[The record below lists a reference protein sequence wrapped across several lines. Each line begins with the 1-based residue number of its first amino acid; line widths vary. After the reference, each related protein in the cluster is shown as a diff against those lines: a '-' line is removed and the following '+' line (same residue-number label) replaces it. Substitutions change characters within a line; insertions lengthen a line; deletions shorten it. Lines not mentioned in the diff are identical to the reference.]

1 VIALSGGGL
10 LREANKIEPTRTL
23 GATMSR
29 VRFHTANALFEAFP
43 ELSKKISTPPSDQ
56 LSIDYLRGLI
66 STTDFKDAL
75 TFCAY
80 LLPRREAVWWA
91 CGCVRDVLSEIQP
104 PRSDALLAAE
114 AWVSQPDNDRRQAAL
129 DIGTQGNEE
138 DPITWLARGAGWSG
152 GFLFSHPQRQVPM
165 PPYMTPRA
173 IRVALLLAI
182 SKVNPNEQRA
192 RVNFW
197 ITEGIKLAETG
208 L

>member
-1 VIALSGGGL
+1 MM
-10 LREANKIEPTRTL
+10 T
-23 GATMSR
+23 R

-43 ELSKKISTPPSDQ
+43 ELLKQISTPPSDQ
-56 LSIDYLRGLI
+56 FPIDYMKGLI
-66 STTDFKDAL
+66 STPSFQDAL

-91 CGCVRDVLSEIQP
+91 CGCVRDALSEIAP
-104 PRSDALLAAE
+104 PHSDALLAAE
-114 AWVSQPDNDRRQAAL
+114 AWVGQPDNDRRQAAL
-129 DIGTQGNEE
+129 DIGTQGNEN
-138 DPITWLARGAGWSG
+138 DPMTWLARGAGWSG

-173 IRVALLLAI
+173 IRVALFVALG
-182 SKVNPNEQRA
+182 KVKFEEQRA
-192 RVNFW
+192 RVDFW

>member
-1 VIALSGGGL
+1 M
-10 LREANKIEPTRTL
+10 T
-23 GATMSR
+23 R

-43 ELSKKISTPPSDQ
+43 ELSKKISTPPNDQ
-56 LSIDYLRGLI
+56 FPIDYMKGLI
-66 STTDFKDAL
+66 STTSFEDAL

-91 CGCVRDVLSEIQP
+91 CGCVRDVLSEIPQS
-104 PRSDALLAAE
+104 RSAALLAAE
-114 AWVSQPDNDRRQAAL
+114 AWVGQPDNDHRQAAL
-129 DIGTQGNEE
+129 DIGTRGDEK

-152 GFLFSHPQRQVPM
+152 GFLVAHPQRQVPM

-173 IRVALLLAI
+173 IRVALLLAL
-182 SKVNPNEQRA
+182 SRVKPEERRS

-197 ITEGIKLAETG
+197 IAEGMKLAEIG

>member
-1 VIALSGGGL
+1 M
-10 LREANKIEPTRTL
+10 T
-23 GATMSR
+23 R

-43 ELSKKISTPPSDQ
+43 ELLKKISTPPTDRFP
-56 LSIDYLRGLI
+56 IDYLRALT
-66 STTDFKDAL
+66 SKASFQDAL

-91 CGCVRDVLSEIQP
+91 CGCVRDVLDEIP
-104 PRSDALLAAE
+104 PPHSAALLAAE
-114 AWVSQPDNDRRQAAL
+114 AWVGQPDNDRRQAAL
-129 DIGTQGNEE
+129 DIGTLGDDN

-152 GFLFSHPQRQVPM
+152 GFLVSHPQRQVPV

-173 IRVALLLAI
+173 IRVALLLAF
-182 SKVNPNEQRA
+182 SKVKPDEKPA
-192 RVNFW
+192 RIKFW

>member
-1 VIALSGGGL
+1 M
-10 LREANKIEPTRTL
+10 N
-23 GATMSR
+23 R

-43 ELSKKISTPPSDQ
+43 ELSKHLSTPPTDQ
-56 LSIDYLRGLI
+56 FPIDYMKGLI
-66 STTDFKDAL
+66 STTSFQDAL

-104 PRSDALLAAE
+104 PGSDALLAAE

-129 DIGTQGNEE
+129 EIGTQGNEK
-138 DPITWLARGAGWSG
+138 DPIAWLARGAGWSG